1 MSLAAT
7 QVGLSAAVVGSALL
21 LITLER
27 RVPYNPGQRL
37 FRPGFFTDLLL
48 YNFFQSYVLGFV
60 IAAFIA
66 WTDRH
71 TGFSRHRLLAAWP
84 VPAQIA
90 FFVVTH
96 DLYIYGFHRLQH
108 RFRLLWRIHE
118 AHHSVADVDW
128 LSGARSHALEILIN
142 QTIEFAP
149 IVLLGAA
156 PEVALWKGA
165 ISAIWGMYIHSNLD
179 VRMGP
184 FQRLVNGPEMHRW
197 HHALDPEAYQKN
209 FATKLAV
216 WDWLFHTAY
225 FPDPALR
232 KATGYGTG
240 DKNFPQSFWNQQLYA
255 FRRWKPPAS
264 SRSQNR
270 RPIVSSGSVASL
282 KGEAQ

>member
-1 MSLAAT
+1 LSLTAT
-7 QVGLSAAVVGSALL
+7 QIALSAAVGGSALL
-21 LITLER
+21 LVALER
-27 RVPYNPGQRL
+27 RIPYNPGQRL

-60 IAAFIA
+60 IAALIS
-66 WTDRH
+66 WIDTR
-71 TGFSRHRLLAAWP
+71 TGFSRLRLLAPWP
-84 VPAQIA
+84 VPAQIG
-90 FFVVTH
+90 FFLVTH

-108 RFRLLWRIHE
+108 RSRLLWRIHE
-118 AHHSVADVDW
+118 AHHSVSDVDW

-165 ISAIWGMYIHSNLD
+165 ISAVWGMFIHSNLN
-179 VRMGP
+179 VRLGAL
-184 FQRLVNGPEMHRW
+184 QRLINGPEMHRW

-216 WDWLFHTAY
+216 WDWIFRTAY

-232 KATGYGTG
+232 KASRYGSG
-240 DKNFPQSFWNQQLYA
+240 NENFPRTFWNQQLYA
-255 FRRWKPPAS
+255 FRRWKPRPS
-264 SRSQNR
+264 HGSRR
-270 RPIVSSGSVASL
+270 REVRAPGGTSPSFE
-282 KGEAQ
+282 GETP